1 MVACIGML
9 HAILYRLHAGMQA
22 FGESYVELDHARTS
36 NALYLHETWR
46 KVWDAGEGAKRGGGV
61 LRYLHEAWRKG
72 WDVGEG

>member
-1 MVACIGML
+1 ML

-46 KVWDAGEGAKRGGGV
+46 KVWEGGGEGRRV
-61 LRYLHEAWRKG
+61 IPVVRYQHEVWRKVR
-72 WDVGEG
+72 DVERRGERCA